1 MARALGLLA
10 RREHSRLELSK
21 KLGARGF
28 PRDVVARVIDR
39 LEQSGALSESRF
51 EESYIRARAARGFG
65 PMRITA
71 ELRERGIDVE
81 RAALANFDWSEL
93 CEEARHKR
101 FGGCPPAR
109 GAQWQK
115 QARFLHGRGF
125 PESLI
130 RRVLSGRAASE

>member
-51 EESYIRARAARGFG
+51 EESYIRARAARGPTNRTISDRVASLG
-65 PMRITA
+65 TRSSCANRIASRVQVRKNAVFSVLCASGSEKNVASCRVTT
-71 ELRERGIDVE
+71 RG
-81 RAALANFDWSEL
+81 
-93 CEEARHKR
+93 
-101 FGGCPPAR
+101 
-109 GAQWQK
+109 
-115 QARFLHGRGF
+115 
-125 PESLI
+125 
-130 RRVLSGRAASE
+130 RRVNSGNV